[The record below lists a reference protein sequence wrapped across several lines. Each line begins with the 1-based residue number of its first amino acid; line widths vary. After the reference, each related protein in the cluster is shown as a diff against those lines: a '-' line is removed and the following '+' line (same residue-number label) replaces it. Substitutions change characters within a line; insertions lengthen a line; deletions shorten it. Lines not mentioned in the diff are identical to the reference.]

1 MGGSSSSDGCLSSDS
16 MAAAAR
22 TENREGG
29 ILSSGGDDLL
39 ATFLTSLDMELKHQ
53 LGLLCVILLLPALS
67 SATNKDYCPWN
78 PYKNSRAT
86 YYGTRDGYGT
96 PRGACGFG
104 EYGRTVNDGMVAA
117 VSGLWNDGVGCGAC
131 YQVKCKVPKLC
142 NVNGVTVV
150 ATDYGQGDRTDFI
163 LSPRAFNSLG
173 VSPDASK
180 ELKKY
185 GTLDIAYK
193 RVPCTYPGRNIVVK
207 VQESSSNPGY
217 FAVVLQNL
225 GGSYDVTNV
234 ELWED
239 SRKQWSPLR
248 RVYGAVFDYA
258 NPPKGQLFLRFQV
271 IGCYGTYWQIPKK
284 PIPADWKPKMTYDTG
299 LQLK

>member
-1 MGGSSSSDGCLSSDS
+1 
-16 MAAAAR
+16 
-22 TENREGG
+22 
-29 ILSSGGDDLL
+29 
-39 ATFLTSLDMELKHQ
+39 MELKHQ

-96 PRGACGFG
+96 PK
-104 EYGRTVNDGMVAA
+104 YIHTYIYIRTVNDGMVAA

-284 PIPADWKPKMTYDTG
+284 PIPADWKPKITYDTG

>member
-1 MGGSSSSDGCLSSDS
+1 MTAFPATAGQQQREQKTEKWAFR
-16 MAAAAR
+16 AAVATVFLA
-22 TENREGG
+22 TAGQG
-29 ILSSGGDDLL
+29 ISGGWSSNDGLCSRVGSMCTGPHHQSNPKTYYSYGPNW
-39 ATFLTSLDMELKHQ
+39 ANTTDMELKHQ

-96 PRGACGFG
+96 P
-104 EYGRTVNDGMVAA
+104 M
-117 VSGLWNDGVGCGAC
+117 
-131 YQVKCKVPKLC
+131 
-142 NVNGVTVV
+142 V